1 MDKMERIKI
10 AELEN
15 KGEFSVAINQLYEK
29 WKENKDNGEVV
40 VRLAFECWY
49 VLSESSQTGFSESN
63 CEKAK
68 SILFEIA
75 KMVEEDRIKDD
86 YVLSHIGY
94 MMTMFPEFFFK
105 GDNEGQYKKYQEIG
119 SKMLKSATQISP
131 KNKIAELF
139 MLGNDNKEKDY
150 NKLKKQL
157 KSQILQEYNGEDCF
171 DEYFRDVLTKE

>member
-1 MDKMERIKI
+1 
-10 AELEN
+10 
-15 KGEFSVAINQLYEK
+15 
-29 WKENKDNGEVV
+29 
-40 VRLAFECWY
+40 
-49 VLSESSQTGFSESN
+49 
-63 CEKAK
+63 
-68 SILFEIA
+68 
-75 KMVEEDRIKDD
+75 MVEEDRIKDD